1 MTDFKVGDLVRRNTN
16 SPPPRN
22 RAFKDYGVGIILGV
36 VLPQSLEEIAT
47 VRTKSPGVKYS
58 VYFSKLEK
66 TLTFYGGYLERV
78 SED

>member
-1 MTDFKVGDLVRRNTN
+1 MTDFKVGDLVRRNTKG
-16 SPPPRN
+16 PFR
-22 RAFKDYGVGIILGV
+22 DYGVGIILGV
-36 VLPQSLEEIAT
+36 ILPQNLEEIAI
-47 VRTKSPGVKYS
+47 VRTKNPGVKYS